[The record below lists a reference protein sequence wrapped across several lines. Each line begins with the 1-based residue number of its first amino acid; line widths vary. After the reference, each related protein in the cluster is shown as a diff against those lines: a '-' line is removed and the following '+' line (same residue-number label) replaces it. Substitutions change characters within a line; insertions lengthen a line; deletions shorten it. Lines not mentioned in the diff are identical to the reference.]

1 MDQQAPRYIVH
12 LVSFPVLLSEG
23 NKVWYSDDTSWNG
36 GRLSFDFPYCHA
48 SWMCYFYLNKPYTY
62 MYMISSTENPE
73 RSMLNHQSR
82 SMWSHSQITSPGHI
96 PRSHSKVR
104 REKSTLEW
112 TLNRP
117 KGIINNS
124 FECKNCQWERLFAI
138 VKLLKIVNY
147 GLEAD
152 SFWSS
157 RSKVANCLLVLR
169 HTHRTHPQDTPT
181 GHTHRTH

>member
-1 MDQQAPRYIVH
+1 MTLLGMVGLCH
-12 LVSFPVLLSEG
+12 LTFPVMPREC
-23 NKVWYSDDTSWNG
+23 VT
-36 GRLSFDFPYCHA
+36 
-48 SWMCYFYLNKPYTY
+48 FYLNKPYT
-62 MYMISSTENPE
+62 YMISSTENPE

-82 SMWSHSQITSPGHI
+82 SHSQISFPGLIPRSHSQITFPDHI
-96 PRSHSKVR
+96 PRSHSQVR
-104 REKSTLEW
+104 REKARLNEHW
-112 TLNRP
+112 TGQRAQL
-117 KGIINNS
+117 ITQ
-124 FECKNCQWERLFAI
+124 FECKNCQWERHFAI